1 MKIKKIIGSTIAV
14 VMMLTCVMTMLP
26 AMLASADSDN
36 ADYDLNYDGANDSN
50 MYVTVPDEVKAET
63 KMIEDILDNI
73 SECINKNN
81 LKAQVLRIF
90 LDRTGKQKIMVNYYY
105 THTDVKPMI
114 EASLS
119 EKNLDM
125 SKVEFHAAGAKNTTE
140 SKKITDIYEKLAL
153 ITDFCEDNN
162 IIYATVNII
171 YDYDY
176 APAQI
181 GITIGSMDK
190 EIQNSISDSIHRFAE
205 EQNIDMQG
213 VKIVRYLKGSSISDD
228 LGDANNDGTVNVRDC
243 ALIASS
249 IASGKAETLPDT
261 ADYNKD
267 GKKNVRDAAAISM
280 DLANMK

>member
-14 VMMLTCVMTMLP
+14 VIMLTCVMTMLP
-26 AMLASADSDN
+26 AMFSMVTLSVYADIIEYNETEDTN
-36 ADYDLNYDGANDSN
+36 T
-50 MYVTVPDEVKAET
+50 YVTVSDEAKAET

-213 VKIVRYLKGSSISDD
+213 VKIVRYLKGSAISDN
-228 LGDANNDGTVNVRDC
+228 LGDANGDSITNVRDC

-249 IASGKAETLPDT
+249 IASGKADSLPDT

-267 GKKNVRDAAAISM
+267 GKKNVRDAASISK